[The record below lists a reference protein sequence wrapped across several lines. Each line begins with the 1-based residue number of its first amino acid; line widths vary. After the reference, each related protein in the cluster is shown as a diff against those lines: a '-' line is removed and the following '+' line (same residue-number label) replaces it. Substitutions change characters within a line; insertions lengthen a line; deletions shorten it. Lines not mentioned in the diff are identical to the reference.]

1 MTRFQQNAE
10 RHTTARRLGRKAI
23 TALLAAVPLAAL
35 PLAAMPFGAAP
46 ALADRASGEI
56 EISEPSQENTVFGA
70 YMAASHAEAVYDF
83 QHAADLLDRV
93 LESEPDDPL
102 LQRRG
107 MLANLHAGRVERAA
121 QLARPQI
128 IVYPSEVDIAA
139 LTLAAAAMRND
150 EWDRAVKILKPAR
163 RIALARFSSP
173 ILAAWAEFGRGDT
186 DAAIESL
193 EALRTESQAQGLHD
207 FHAAL
212 IFMAA
217 GRHQEAEALLEG
229 QTENLEAAPIGVV
242 RAMARAKLG
251 LGEREAADDLLRGY
265 NALNPG
271 VTYIEEDIAALDA
284 DDELAPIVPGPKAGA
299 AEAFIDLARQVRD
312 QAPLIALRYARLG
325 VFLNPQNDLGRMVIA
340 AILERLNRHDAA
352 IVALNEVTEGSV
364 FDWDARMQI
373 ADNLISLKRDE
384 AAIQHLEAMAEE
396 RPDDIDALD
405 RLGYLMRARERF
417 AEGTE
422 YYDRAVDRIDEVSDQ
437 HWRLFYFRGI
447 TLERTKRWPEAE
459 ADFRKSL
466 ELKPEDPYVLN
477 YLGYSWIDQ
486 GINIEEGM
494 DMIRTAVS
502 QRQNDGNIVD
512 SLGWAHYRLGNYE
525 DAVVQLE
532 RAVQLR
538 PSEPVINDH
547 LGDAYWKV
555 GRKLEATYQW
565 RHALSLE
572 PDDELREIIERKL
585 EDGLDAVEAAS
596 GDN

>member
-1 MTRFQQNAE
+1 MTRQQRIGT
-10 RHTTARRLGRKAI
+10 RHRTAKFLGRTAAV
-23 TALLAAVPLAAL
+23 ALLAAL
-35 PLAAMPFGAAP
+35 PATSPSAW
-46 ALADRASGEI
+46 ADRASGQVELG
-56 EISEPSQENTVFGA
+56 EASHQDTVFGA
-70 YMAASHAEAVYDF
+70 YMAAGHAEAVHDF

-93 LESEPDDPL
+93 LEAEPDDPL

-139 LTLAAAAMRND
+139 LTLATTGMRD
-150 EWDRAVKILKPAR
+150 DDWDRAVKILKPAR

-173 ILAAWAEFGRGDT
+173 ILAAWAEFGRGNT

-217 GRHQEAEALLEG
+217 GRHAEAVALLES
-229 QTENLEAAPIGVV
+229 QTANLEATPIGVV

-251 LGEREAADDLLRGY
+251 LGQREAADDLLRGY
-265 NALNPG
+265 DALNPG
-271 VTYIEEDIAALDA
+271 VTFIEDDIADLS
-284 DDELAPIVPGPKAGA
+284 DDGELTPIVLGPKEGA

-325 VFLNPQNDLGRMVIA
+325 VFLDPGNDLGRMVIA

-352 IVALNEVTEGSV
+352 IVALGEVDRESV
-364 FDWDARMQI
+364 FDWEARMQI
-373 ADNLISLKRDE
+373 ADNLISMKRDE
-384 AAIQHLEAMAEE
+384 DAIRQLEAMADE
-396 RPDDIDALD
+396 RPEDIDALD

-422 YYDRAVDRIDEVSDQ
+422 YYDRAVDRLDQVGDQ

-466 ELKPEDPYVLN
+466 ELKPDDPYVLN

-486 GINIEEGM
+486 GINIDEGM
-494 DMIRTAVS
+494 EMIRTAVS

-512 SLGWAHYRLGNYE
+512 SLGWAHYRLGDFDE
-525 DAVVQLE
+525 AVIQLE

-572 PDDELREIIERKL
+572 PEDSLRETILRKL
-585 EDGLDAVEAAS
+585 EEGLDAVEAAS
-596 GDN
+596 GAN

>member
-1 MTRFQQNAE
+1 MA
-10 RHTTARRLGRKAI
+10 
-23 TALLAAVPLAAL
+23 ALLAVL
-35 PLAAMPFGAAP
+35 PIAMPSAQ
-46 ALADRASGEI
+46 ADRASGEVQI
-56 EISEPSQENTVFGA
+56 GTASQENTVFGA
-70 YMAASHAEAVYDF
+70 YMAAGHAEAVYDF

-93 LESEPDDPL
+93 LEAEPDDPL

-107 MLANLHAGRVERAA
+107 MLANLHAGRIERAA

-139 LTLAAAAMRND
+139 LTLAAVAMRND
-150 EWDRAVKILKPAR
+150 EWERAVKILKPAR

-217 GRHQEAEALLEG
+217 DRHAEAEALLAG
-229 QTENLEAAPIGVV
+229 QTDNLESVPIGVV

-251 LGEREAADDLLRGY
+251 LGESEAAEDLLRGY
-265 NALNPG
+265 DALNPG
-271 VTYIEEDIAALDA
+271 VTYIEEDIASLESEGA
-284 DDELAPIVPGPKAGA
+284 LAPIVPGPKAGA
-299 AEAFIDLARQVRD
+299 AEAFVDLARQVRD

-325 VFLNPQNDLGRMVIA
+325 VFLDPQNDLGRMVTA
-340 AILERLNRHDAA
+340 AILERLQRHDAA
-352 IVALNEVTEGSV
+352 IVALSEVREDSA

-384 AAIQHLEAMAEE
+384 EAIEHLEAMAKE
-396 RPDDIDALD
+396 RPEDIDALD

-417 AEGTE
+417 AEGTD
-422 YYDRAVDRIDEVSDQ
+422 YYDRAVERIDQVNDQ

-447 TLERTKRWPEAE
+447 TLERTQRWPEAE

-466 ELKPEDPYVLN
+466 ELKPDDPYVLN

-512 SLGWAHYRLGNYE
+512 SLGWAHYRLGEYE
-525 DAVVQLE
+525 DAVIQLE

-572 PDDELREIIERKL
+572 PDDDLRATIERKL
-585 EDGLDAVEAAS
+585 EEGLDAVEAAS
-596 GDN
+596 GNN